1 LQLTISRG
9 SRSWSLRQ
17 TPDGFRSHVRRQSTA
32 KQAILAHRGIR
43 VDLLNRMVDANGQ
56 PIDPISR

>member
-1 LQLTISRG
+1 
-9 SRSWSLRQ
+9 
-17 TPDGFRSHVRRQSTA
+17 VRRQSTA

-43 VDLLNRMVDANGQ
+43 VDLLNRMVHANGQ